1 MTTFPGVGRAAR
13 GQREAAFRS
22 GCTAGAD
29 RGSWADRRSA
39 GGVVSRP
46 RLAQDACRH
55 RGRRLR
61 TGRIRQGMVR
71 TFRTS
76 ACCYWMRLVR
86 PAAHATEPEQGRC
99 QSPENGRKGPWQRRL
114 RDGMANAD
122 KMQARRS
129 VSPGRTGR
137 DGPETHRLKAVSRVP
152 PSAPQRAGPRRL
164 PTAVLP
170 ARFHTPVRSGR
181 PVFIRRG
188 ASRGV
193 NASRTVPDGSS
204 PPAGRCRSGS
214 RAVRGRSPP
223 DRRTRHRP
231 RASLA
236 PARASARRSGV
247 RRGR

>member
-1 MTTFPGVGRAAR
+1 MTTFPGVGRAVH
-13 GQREAAFRS
+13 GQSAAASRN
-22 GCTAGAD
+22 GCTAGVD

-46 RLAQDACRH
+46 RLAQDACRRH
-55 RGRRLR
+55 GRRLR
-61 TGRIRQGMVR
+61 TGKIRKGMAR

-99 QSPENGRKGPWQRRL
+99 QSPESERKGPWQRGL
-114 RDGMANAD
+114 RDGMANVE
-122 KMQARRS
+122 KMLARRS

-137 DGPETHRLKAVSRVP
+137 DGPETHSLKAVSRVP

-164 PTAVLP
+164 PTAALP
-170 ARFHTPVRSGR
+170 ARFHTPVRGGR
-181 PVFIRRG
+181 PVFIRQG

-193 NASRTVPDGSS
+193 SASRTVPDGSS
-204 PPAGRCRSGS
+204 PPVGRCRSGS
-214 RAVRGRSPP
+214 RAARGRSPP
-223 DRRTRHRP
+223 GRRTRHRP

-236 PARASARRSGV
+236 PARANARRSGV